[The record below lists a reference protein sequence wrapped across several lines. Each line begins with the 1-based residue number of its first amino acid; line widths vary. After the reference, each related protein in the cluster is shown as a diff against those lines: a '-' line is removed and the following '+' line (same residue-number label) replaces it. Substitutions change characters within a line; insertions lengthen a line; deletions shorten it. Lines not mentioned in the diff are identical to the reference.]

1 MPEEKKPIERSKSRR
16 KTRRQKNAAV
26 VETADVVE
34 AKNIEV
40 PVFEEKE
47 IFPEKSKSRTRSRS
61 RRIKTKKNVENGDG
75 VAVNVDK
82 QNQPIEI
89 AESELKEVTVETNP
103 SEDLKIEEETIE
115 KRSRSRKRSK
125 SRRKKTKK
133 ILEDEKEIELNNDE
147 EPAANI
153 EELVQDNRESEDQ
166 EIPDEVKDDQP
177 EPDNNHEARLKSR
190 KKSKSRRRK
199 TKKILDD
206 EKSIELTNDDQ
217 STANNDA
224 NEQIWVELND
234 QEVKEDKTDP
244 EINQGERSKSRKRS
258 KSRRKSKRIKKTTID
273 DVNEKPI
280 MVSETTVNNDVAE
293 KIQEN
298 GGEEK
303 RRKSRRIKTTNQ
315 KTEIED
321 EKKDEP
327 EKKDSSRSAKKSRR
341 LKRQEQA
348 EDRQI
353 SDSKDAPIVPGGVLV
368 MPSHPGEKLKFVE
381 KAGRSTHLVATHDRK
396 LHKKHLLSDQ
406 INNAYHKLDNQDVA
420 VITKEAGGI
429 CPGCI
434 IL

>member
-16 KTRRQKNAAV
+16 KTRRQKNAAGV
-26 VETADVVE
+26 KSADVVE

-61 RRIKTKKNVENGDG
+61 RRRKTKKNDENGDG
-75 VAVNVDK
+75 VAVNVDQ
-82 QNQPIEI
+82 QNQPVEK

-103 SEDLKIEEETIE
+103 SEDLKIDEESIQ

-133 ILEDEKEIELNNDE
+133 ILEDDKEIDLNNDE

-153 EELVQDNRESEDQ
+153 EKLVQNNRESEDQ
-166 EIPDEVKDDQP
+166 IHDKDDQP
-177 EPDNNHEARLKSR
+177 EPDDNHVARSRSR

-321 EKKDEP
+321 EKKDECVYFV
-327 EKKDSSRSAKKSRR
+327 
-341 LKRQEQA
+341 L
-348 EDRQI
+348 
-353 SDSKDAPIVPGGVLV
+353 SK
-368 MPSHPGEKLKFVE
+368 H
-381 KAGRSTHLVATHDRK
+381 
-396 LHKKHLLSDQ
+396 
-406 INNAYHKLDNQDVA
+406 N
-420 VITKEAGGI
+420 
-429 CPGCI
+429 
-434 IL
+434 